1 MKTPKPIKFPFKFLF
16 LFRRYILIPIFLFQT
31 LNCLS
36 QNKDIYGSVYY
47 TNSSNPNEVLNSEK
61 TKQSVKAHFNRIN
74 EYMIDVKFKLE
85 FFNQTSSFTVSN
97 KLDNGLKPKG
107 GLFADKLISNGSYYS
122 DLNKNLQLRKVDEE
136 ILVKSQPSK
145 LKWTLTQETKKINN
159 YLCYK
164 AISSATNK
172 NSSGEYS
179 FEIIAWYAPKI
190 PVSFGPKQFIG
201 LPGLI
206 LELKDTHYT
215 FYAAEIELFP
225 KEKPVIKIFKGKIIT
240 EEKYRERIREMMG
253 GFIPSKN

>member
-31 LNCLS
+31 LNCFS
-36 QNKDIYGSVYY
+36 QNKDIYGTVYY
-47 TNSSNPNEVLNSEK
+47 RFQKNKNQIINGEK
-61 TKQSVKAHFNRIN
+61 TKQHEKEILEGLYEFMSN
-74 EYMIDVKFKLE
+74 VKFKLE
-85 FFNQTSSFTVSN
+85 FVNKKSIFAVSDG
-97 KLDNGLKPKG
+97 LDNGLKPKG

-240 EEKYRERIREMMG
+240 EEKYREIQR
-253 GFIPSKN
+253 KN